1 MCFVLLIQLYKE
13 ISLPWANRSVLWIG
27 NVLIVRTPM
36 RIRSANRECSNC
48 TTNVLSFP
56 VVNLWVRFLLIT
68 SKAAFWFRLI
78 KEEIKSYS
86 RACVAAPVSIPDTG
100 RLILIKGRKTDSCC
114 VKTRY
119 TTFLFQA
126 MTPYWLQRFC
136 EILLHVYLSR
146 DNLSWQE

>member
-1 MCFVLLIQLYKE
+1 MCFVLWFSFTRE

-114 VKTRY
+114 VKNTLY
-119 TTFLFQA
+119 
-126 MTPYWLQRFC
+126 
-136 EILLHVYLSR
+136 
-146 DNLSWQE
+146 NLSYFKQWLLIDYSDFVRFYYMFICPEII